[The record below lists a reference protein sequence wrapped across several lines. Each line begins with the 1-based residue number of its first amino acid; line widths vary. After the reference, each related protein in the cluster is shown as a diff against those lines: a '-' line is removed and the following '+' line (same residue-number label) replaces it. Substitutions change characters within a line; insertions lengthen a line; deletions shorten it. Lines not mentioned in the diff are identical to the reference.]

1 MSPFKF
7 QSKKFNPNQKVKQI
21 FEDSKINLKD
31 FDPKMLWDSNNSSRS
46 PWHGFNL
53 VTHGESLDER
63 GNIVGSHSN
72 DFILGTN
79 ENDTIYGMHG
89 TDIIFGYDGNDTLRG
104 DESAYRRSDGEDTI
118 YGGNGRDSIWAH
130 VGYGEAGNDR
140 LKAPSNDGSAY
151 LDGGDGNDNLA
162 GGPNRDT
169 LVGGTGRDYLAGGKG
184 GDTMTGGGGS
194 DYFIVGQW
202 NEDNSGVSTDLIT
215 DFKDIG
221 DKIRFELVAYNA
233 LAIEE
238 LDFNFNA
245 AGSLIVSSN
254 LGRLG
259 EIKGLN
265 ANISLLEQ
273 VEFTSNGIKLIA
285 EV

>member
-1 MSPFKF
+1 MSNFKF
-7 QSKKFNPNQKVKQI
+7 QTKKFKPNQKVKQI
-21 FEDSKINLKD
+21 FEDSKINLNE
-31 FDPKMLWDSNNSSRS
+31 FDPKMLWEFKNSSR
-46 PWHGFNL
+46 PLWHDFNL
-53 VTHGESLDER
+53 ITPGENLNER
-63 GNIVGSHSN
+63 GYIVGEYSN

-89 TDIIFGYDGNDTLRG
+89 TDIIFGFGGNDTLRG
-104 DESAYRRSDGEDTI
+104 DESAYRGSNGVDTI

-169 LVGGTGRDYLAGGKG
+169 LIGGSGRDYLAGGKG
-184 GDTMTGGGGS
+184 CDTMTGGEGA
-194 DYFIVGQW
+194 DYFIVGQY
-202 NEDNSGVSTDLIT
+202 NENNSGVSTDLIT
-215 DFKDIG
+215 DFEDVG

-233 LAIEE
+233 ISIEE
-238 LDFNFNA
+238 LDFNFNM

-254 LGRLG
+254 LGVLG
-259 EIKGLN
+259 EIKGLDPN
-265 ANISLLEQ
+265 VNLWDQ
-273 VEFTSNGIKLIA
+273 VDYAGNGIKLIA
-285 EV
+285 EA